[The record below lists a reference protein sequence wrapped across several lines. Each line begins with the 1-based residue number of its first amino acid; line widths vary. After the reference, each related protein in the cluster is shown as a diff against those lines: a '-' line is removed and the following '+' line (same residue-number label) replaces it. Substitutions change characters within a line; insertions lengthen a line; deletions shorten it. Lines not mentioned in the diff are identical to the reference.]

1 MAAVTLLDVLR
12 SISREGNA
20 VEPSPNAVKA
30 DELVVGD
37 VYLYLE
43 PPQDAAEAR
52 RVVYRGYFPG
62 AEDEDQSLHVF
73 DYEDGV
79 ADEDGRTFVGEMESD
94 DIQDAI
100 FPVPSPTR

>member
-1 MAAVTLLDVLR
+1 MAAVTVLDFLR
-12 SISREGNA
+12 SIFRQSDD

-52 RVVYRGYFPG
+52 RVVYRGYFPD
-62 AEDEDQSLHVF
+62 ADDEDESDHVF
-73 DYEDGV
+73 DYEDGIP
-79 ADEDGRTFVGEMESD
+79 DEDGRTFVGEMESD

-100 FPVPSPTR
+100 YPVPSPTR